1 MRLIKVQRQLILWT
15 TVFAVLAVAGSASGQ
30 TIGAPQV
37 TVLPDNSVVLTYAAP
52 STPPAGTVLA
62 VTFNGSQLPNIPI
75 GTATTLSSNGP
86 IAPGVYTVQVV
97 WSASVQSPVTTFI
110 VQGGGVIPPPPVM
123 QPPVVTGNSVF
134 LSWDA
139 VPNATLYELE
149 VMIFPSGQRISV
161 PIATNSVGI
170 PGVPAGNYAVRVRA
184 GTSAGV
190 TGFSNQVLVAVATT
204 FRLRDLEISL
214 TWNTESDIDLH
225 IIEPSGAHVWWKN
238 RTGTTVTMT
247 ADDTNGFGP
256 ELASIDIGGAAA
268 GIYQVFIVHYRGDAP
283 TVSNVA
289 ITIGVGTANPIT
301 KVITRTTEG
310 SNATTGLNAA
320 LIDVKSGVIS
330 EFSGTRPTSASVTGE
345 FLQKP

>member
-1 MRLIKVQRQLILWT
+1 MRFMKVQRQLTLWT
-15 TVFAVLAVAGSASGQ
+15 TVVALLTVAANASGQ
-30 TIGAPQV
+30 TLGAPQV
-37 TVLPDNSVVLTYAAP
+37 TVLPDNSVILTY
-52 STPPAGTVLA
+52 SPPAPPPPDTVLV
-62 VTFNGSQLPNIPI
+62 VTYNGAPVGNIPI

-86 IAPGVYTVQVV
+86 LAPGVYTVQVV
-97 WSASVQSPVTTFI
+97 WSASDQSSVVTFVI
-110 VQGGGVIPPPPVM
+110 AGGGVIPPPPVM
-123 QPPVVTGNSVF
+123 QPPVVTGNSVL

-139 VPNATLYELE
+139 VAGATVYELE
-149 VMIFPSGQRISV
+149 ILIFPSGQRITV
-161 PIATNSVGI
+161 PVTSNSLAV

-184 GTSAGV
+184 GTSAGA

-225 IIEPSGAHVWWKN
+225 VIEPSGAHVWWKN
-238 RTGTTVTMT
+238 RTGTTVVMN

-256 ELASIDIGGAAA
+256 EIASIDIGGAAA

-289 ITIGVGTANPIT
+289 VTIGVGTANPIT

-310 SNATTGLNAA
+310 SEATLGINAA
-320 LIDVKSGVIS
+320 LVDVRSGVIS
-330 EFSGTRPTSASVTGE
+330 EFTGTRPTSASDAGE
-345 FLQKP
+345 FVRKP